1 MESVCLDQYIMFLND
16 TNIDYEGIIIIIE
29 NVVNLAAMIMGHC
42 KYFYMQKVIH
52 VVIKTKANL
61 KYTLTQVFS
70 ISGLNLILY
79 YVN

>member
-1 MESVCLDQYIMFLND
+1 MESVCLDQYTMFLND

-61 KYTLTQVFS
+61 KYTMTQRCFQFQV
-70 ISGLNLILY
+70 
-79 YVN
+79 

>member
-1 MESVCLDQYIMFLND
+1 MFLND

-61 KYTLTQVFS
+61 KYTMTQRCFQFQV
-70 ISGLNLILY
+70 
-79 YVN
+79 